1 MKKKIFFKKVYQKS
15 KPVYEFT
22 GIEERKKERKKK
34 RCSGQEGRT
43 IGTIIGRTTPTM

>member
-22 GIEERKKERKKK
+22 GSEERKTERKKERKKGVQVRK
-34 RCSGQEGRT
+34 EEQ
-43 IGTIIGRTTPTM
+43 